1 MNFVAFAKFAACT
14 RFARWRR
21 DRGEIFLCATLL
33 ASMVACHR
41 APELRPRLILQ
52 GEAVGHEFRL
62 DAPYV
67 LAVRI
72 TDAKLRGGR
81 EAIAPGGPKV
91 LQLVEFSANVENE
104 IKGNLGK
111 KQISFFFFAKTDQNP
126 TYFLDPGH
134 RYIVSLREEAGI
146 LRSWTDAT
154 QLKIEVHSG
163 SHNQKDL
170 PLDAGP
176 EAAIAYLLLTPGADY
191 DRKVFAQTLNW
202 PPYGDPETVNMLL
215 KKLEENPD
223 REIADY
229 ACYTTAEFFWH
240 RPPCLKRC
248 LESPDV
254 HMRRSAARFLNTDSV
269 HLLDDLQK
277 DPSVLFPK
285 ACSDEITQMLA
296 IYTEDVRPEV
306 RQAACAALRGY
317 SPPRAVSVCGAM
329 SGGVKPRRS
338 GPGSTAAR

>member
-1 MNFVAFAKFAACT
+1 MKRPRAV
-14 RFARWRR
+14 
-21 DRGEIFLCATLL
+21 FLCATLL
-33 ASMVACHR
+33 ASMAACHR

-52 GEAVGHEFRL
+52 GEPVGNEFL
-62 DAPYV
+62 LAAPYV

-72 TDAKLRGGR
+72 TDAKPRGGR

-111 KQISFFFFAKTDQNP
+111 KQISFFFFAKADQTY
-126 TYFLDPGH
+126 TYFLRPGQ

-176 EAAIAYLLLTPGADY
+176 EAVIAYLLLTPGTDY
-191 DRKVFAQTLNW
+191 DRKMFARTLDW

-215 KKLEENPD
+215 KKLEDSPD

-229 ACYTTAEFFWH
+229 ACVTTAEVFAH

-248 LESPDV
+248 LESPDI
-254 HMRRSAARFLNTDSV
+254 HIRKTSEFYLTSDSV
-269 HLLDDLQK
+269 NLLLDLQK
-277 DPSVLFPK
+277 DPAVLFAK
-285 ACSDEITQMLA
+285 QWSDYITQMLA
-296 IYTEDVRPEV
+296 IYAEDVRPEV
-306 RQAACAALRGY
+306 RQAACTALRGY
-317 SPPRAVSVCGAM
+317 SPPRAVAVCGAM
-329 SGGVKPRRS
+329 SGGVKPWRS
-338 GPGSTAAR
+338 GPGSSAAR